1 MVTSDDKDS
10 KSAPQGITRRQFLPM
25 LGMAAAAVAAPRIAG
40 ATGNGQDHH
49 NSQARARYVYVATY
63 TAPGTAPGG
72 SVPSTAV
79 GIYVFKMNPSN
90 GNLTPVQVIPS
101 SNPAF
106 LAIDSAK
113 KYLYACNEDDPG
125 TVSSFAIN
133 QTNGTLS
140 AINVAPTS
148 GRHPT
153 HVNIHPAGYLMAANY
168 SSGNVAVF
176 RLNGNGS
183 IGPMTDLF
191 QGVGNGTGPR
201 PDRQEAPHAHQVL
214 TDYNGN
220 HVFDVDLGAD
230 KVNVLNLNPATGT
243 LTPNVV
249 PFAPTASGT
258 GPRHMAFHQNG
269 KRAYVLNELSATIDA
284 FDYDA
289 ARGALVWIQTIST
302 LPKSWTGGKSG
313 AEIRIHPN
321 GRFLYSTN
329 RGHDSVAMFKIDED
343 DGTLR
348 VMGWESTRGE
358 WPRGMNFDPSGT
370 FLYVGNQNSD
380 SIAVFRVRSNGDL
393 DRSALVKT
401 PVPVDF
407 AFGNPV

>member
-1 MVTSDDKDS
+1 MVSSNDQDP
-10 KSAPQGITRRQFLPM
+10 KSTASGITRRQFLPL
-25 LGMAAAAVAAPRIAG
+25 LGVAAAAVAAPGIVS
-40 ATGNGQDHH
+40 ATGRDSHH
-49 NSQARARYVYVATY
+49 QTHARARYVYVGTY

-72 SVPSTAV
+72 HVPSTSV
-79 GIYVFKMNPSN
+79 GIYVFKMNPGN
-90 GNLTPVQVIPS
+90 GDLTPVQVIPS

-106 LAIDSAK
+106 LAIDSSK
-113 KYLYACNEDDPG
+113 KFLYACNEDDPG

-140 AINVAPTS
+140 AINVASTS

-153 HVNIHPAGYLMAANY
+153 HVSIHPAGYLMAANY
-168 SSGNVAVF
+168 SSGNVPVF
-176 RLNGNGS
+176 RLNSDGS

-191 QGVGNGTGPR
+191 QGTGNGTGPR

-214 TDYNGN
+214 TDVGAN

-230 KVNVLNLNPATGT
+230 KVNVLNLNPGTGT
-243 LTPNVV
+243 LTPNTV
-249 PFAPTASGT
+249 PFAPVASGS
-258 GPRHMAFHQNG
+258 GPRHMVFHQNG
-269 KRAYVLNELSATIDA
+269 KYAYVLNELSASID
-284 FDYDA
+284 FFHYDA
-289 ARGALVWIQTIST
+289 ARGALVWAQTIST

-321 GRFLYSTN
+321 GRYLYSTN
-329 RGHDSVAMFKIDED
+329 RGHNSVAIFKIDED

-348 VMGWESTRGE
+348 IKGWESTRGD

-380 SIAVFRVRSNGDL
+380 SIAVFRVRGDGDL

-407 AFGNPV
+407 VFGNPV